1 MEELISFQNNLLSQ
15 LNNNTFR
22 YLYYQL
28 KTNEKLVGIKG
39 LRGVGKTTLL
49 LQYLAYTYPNREKG
63 LYVTADHPYFYTE
76 TLLDLATEWYNYG
89 GELLLID
96 EVHKYANWSR
106 ELKLIYD
113 GFPKMQVIFT
123 SSSALDLYRGESDLS
138 RRLVTQFLHGMS
150 FREFLNM
157 NYNYDFEAFNLN
169 ELFENHGK
177 ITREITAKIKVLP
190 LFKAYLKSGYFPFSN
205 TQNQSDFSVKLLQVI
220 NTILETDL
228 AFAQDYSASNIE
240 KIKKLLGVIS
250 VSAPFE
256 PNISKIAEKL
266 QIGRNTVNSF
276 LYHLEDAHILSLAN
290 KPNKGISYLQKPDKI
305 YFENTNFA
313 YSFQSS
319 PEIGSIRETFFFN
332 QLRNAGYQVDLSTAG
347 DFLVNEIQTVEI
359 GGKNKKQKQIAGI
372 ADAFIVM
379 DEIESGVGNRI
390 PLWLFGFL
398 Y

>member
-1 MEELISFQNNLLSQ
+1 MEELISFQNNLLAQ
-15 LNNNTFR
+15 LSNNKFR
-22 YLYYQL
+22 YLYHHL
-28 KTNEKLVGIKG
+28 KTDERLLGIKG
-39 LRGVGKTTLL
+39 LRGTGKTTLL
-49 LQYLAYTYPNREKG
+49 LQYLAYAYPNREKG

-76 TLLDLATEWYNYG
+76 SLFGLASQWHSYG

-96 EVHKYANWSR
+96 EVHKYPNWSR

-113 GFPKMQVIFT
+113 GFPKMQVLFT

-157 NYNYDFEAFNLN
+157 KYDYNFDVLKLEDILK
-169 ELFENHGK
+169 NHSK
-177 ITREITAKIKVLP
+177 TARQITSEIKVLP
-190 LFKAYLKSGYFPFSN
+190 LFKEYLKSGYFPFANSGN
-205 TQNQSDFSVKLLQVI
+205 PSDFSIKLLQVI
-220 NTILETDL
+220 NTVLETDL
-228 AFAQDYSASNIE
+228 AFAQDYSVSNIE

-256 PNISKIAEKL
+256 PNVSSIAQKL
-266 QIGRNTVNSF
+266 QIGRNTVTSF

-290 KPNKGISYLQKPDKI
+290 KPNKGISHLQKPDKI

-313 YSFQSS
+313 YSFQQS

-332 QLRNAGYQVDLSTAG
+332 QLRNAGHRVNLSLTG
-347 DFLVNEIQTVEI
+347 DFLVDETQTFEV
-359 GGKNKKQKQIAGI
+359 GGKNKTQKQITNTPNAYIAMDETEAGI
-372 ADAFIVM
+372 
-379 DEIESGVGNRI
+379 GNRI
-390 PLWLFGFL
+390 PLWIFGFL